1 MSTFKPNS
9 NPPLDSG
16 VGLGIRYCPCF
27 AVLYSVDSKIRE
39 VLFGFK
45 NMAFEINHAITRIGE
60 LGWLA
65 LSSMIVISKWEDR
78 DNYVKHVDNI
88 NQWLFDVQKTLIQ
101 PKGKRFKGEKY
112 FQLLFAEQIK
122 TTEGITQYINRGLR
136 GYKGLKVINT
146 DAEAYDQLSKIYK
159 QLAKDLSN
167 NQFEG
172 IENYL

>member
-1 MSTFKPNS
+1 
-9 NPPLDSG
+9 
-16 VGLGIRYCPCF
+16 
-27 AVLYSVDSKIRE
+27 
-39 VLFGFK
+39 
-45 NMAFEINHAITRIGE
+45 MAFERNHAETRITE

-65 LSSMIVISKWEDR
+65 LSSMIVISKWEET
-78 DNYVKHVDNI
+78 DNYAKHVDNI

-101 PKGKRFKGEKY
+101 PKGKRFKEEKY

-122 TTEGITQYINRGLR
+122 TVEGITQYINRSLR
-136 GYKGLKVINT
+136 GYKGLEEISA
-146 DAEAYDQLSKIYK
+146 DAGVYEQLNKIYK

>member
-1 MSTFKPNS
+1 
-9 NPPLDSG
+9 
-16 VGLGIRYCPCF
+16 
-27 AVLYSVDSKIRE
+27 
-39 VLFGFK
+39 
-45 NMAFEINHAITRIGE
+45 MAFEKNHAETRITE

-65 LSSMIVISKWEDR
+65 LSSMIVISKREDSE
-78 DNYVKHVDNI
+78 NYAKHVDDI

-101 PKGKRFKGEKY
+101 PKGKRFKRKKY
-112 FQLLFAEQIK
+112 YQLLFAEQIQ

-136 GYKGLKVINT
+136 GYTGLKEIRT
-146 DAEAYDQLSKIYK
+146 DSGVYEQLNKIYK

>member
-1 MSTFKPNS
+1 
-9 NPPLDSG
+9 
-16 VGLGIRYCPCF
+16 
-27 AVLYSVDSKIRE
+27 
-39 VLFGFK
+39 
-45 NMAFEINHAITRIGE
+45 MAFERNHAETRITE

-65 LSSMIVISKWEDR
+65 LSSMIVISKWEET
-78 DNYVKHVDNI
+78 DNYAKHVDNI

-101 PKGKRFKGEKY
+101 PKRKRFQRKRY
-112 FQLLFAEQIK
+112 YQLLFAEQIK

-136 GYKGLKVINT
+136 GYKSLEVIRT
-146 DAEAYDQLSKIYK
+146 DAGVYEQLNKIYK